1 MSKKIMIMAG
11 EASGDLQGAAL
22 AGMLYSMRPSY
33 VISGVGGPRMREKG
47 VTIIED
53 SSGFGIIGP
62 WHAIKKIPSLLSLVK
77 RVKQTILRERPDLL
91 ILIDSPAVNVRLA
104 RFAKEHGI
112 TTLYFFPPSA
122 WYPNVERAQKIA
134 HIADYIVPAFAYSVT
149 TYKNAGVNVNYFG
162 HPLVDMLEMKDT
174 REEVSVRL
182 GLDES
187 RDYVGILP
195 GSREQEIS
203 SLLPVMLDT
212 AKALREENENLEFLL
227 PVAAETLKPMVQRFL
242 KHSRSSVRMLDG
254 CSHDVM
260 KVSRLIMMASGSAS
274 LEAAIY
280 GTPMIILYKLAWPD
294 WCIGKLFIKVP
305 FIALPNLIAERKVVP
320 ELMQLE
326 VNPSTIVEE
335 VRDLIKDTPKRQTML
350 EDLKDV
356 RSRLGEP
363 GKVLQGIGRL
373 IVSVCEGERE
383 REALKALRE
392 VG

>member
-22 AGMLYSMRPSY
+22 AGMLFSMRPSY
-33 VISGVGGPRMREKG
+33 EISGVGGPRMREKG
-47 VTIIED
+47 VRIIED

-62 WHAIKKIPSLLSLVK
+62 WHAIRKIPSLLALVK
-77 RVKQTILRERPDLL
+77 RVKQAIVSERPDLL

-112 TTLYFFPPSA
+112 ATLYFFPPSA
-122 WYPNVERAQKIA
+122 WYPNAERAQKIA
-134 HIADYIVPAFAYSVT
+134 RIADYIVPAFSYSVN
-149 TYKNAGVNVNYFG
+149 TYRSAGVNVNYFG
-162 HPLVDMLEMKDT
+162 HPLVDMLEMKGS
-174 REEVSVRL
+174 REEICTRL
-182 GLDES
+182 GLDAG

-212 AKALREENENLEFLL
+212 AKALLEENGNLEFLL
-227 PVAAETLKPMVQRFL
+227 PVAAETLKSLVQRCL
-242 KHSRSSVRMLDG
+242 RRSKVKVRLLDG

-260 KVSRLIMMASGSAS
+260 RVSRLIMMASGSAS

-320 ELMQLE
+320 ELMQLD
-326 VNPSTIVEE
+326 VNPSTIVGEI
-335 VRDLIKDTPKRQTML
+335 RDLLADTPKRQAML
-350 EDLKDV
+350 DDLRDV

-363 GKVLQGIGRL
+363 GKVLEGIGSM
-373 IVSVCEGERE
+373 IVSVCEGDQE

-392 VG
+392 VS

>member
-22 AGMLYSMRPSY
+22 ASMLYSMRPSY

-53 SSGFGIIGP
+53 SSGYGIIGP
-62 WHAIKKIPSLLSLVK
+62 WHAIKKIPTLLALVK
-77 RVKQTILRERPDLL
+77 RIKQAILREMPDLL

-122 WYPNVERAQKIA
+122 WYPNVERAQSIA
-134 HIADYIVPAFAYSVT
+134 RIADYIVPAFAYSVN
-149 TYKNAGVNVNYFG
+149 TYKNAGVKVNYFG
-162 HPLVDMLEMKDT
+162 HPLVDMLEMKAS
-174 REEVSVRL
+174 REEVLARL
-182 GLDES
+182 GLDKSKE
-187 RDYVGILP
+187 YVGILP

-212 AKALREENENLEFLL
+212 AKALQEENQNLEFLL
-227 PVAAETLKPMVQRFL
+227 PVAAETLKPLVQRIL
-242 KHSRSSVRMLDG
+242 NNSQASVRMLDG

-260 KVSRLIMMASGSAS
+260 RASRLIMMASGSAS

-320 ELMQLE
+320 ELMQME
-326 VNPSTIVEE
+326 VNPSAILEE
-335 VRDLIKDTPKRQTML
+335 VRDLLGDTPKRQTML
-350 EDLKDV
+350 DDLREV
-356 RSRLGEP
+356 RARLGEP
-363 GKVLQGIGRL
+363 GTVLQGIGGL
-373 IVSVCEGERE
+373 IVSVCEREKE
-383 REALKALRE
+383 REALYSAE
-392 VG
+392 HN